1 MRAFAAWL
9 LLTALPA
16 QGKESRLA
24 ERIKIESSI
33 SPNEFVSTLALLPLA
48 VAFSLPHYGF
58 GRHPYDGDGGYGRGE
73 RKAAY
78 SLKTAVQLTRGGRG
92 GQHVEIRVRGAKRLG
107 WDLAGDVY
115 GAGHFHPAR
124 RGAIY
129 SGHLTSNYLQT
140 NTALLELG
148 LGTAAFENPSPLWG
162 ASAEL
167 NLELFPARP
176 WTLLFRAQSALI
188 RGQGY
193 HTLSGGMGASWR
205 WFGLSAGCR
214 GFINPVRNVW
224 GPELSFNAW
233 F

>member
-1 MRAFAAWL
+1 MRAFAAL
-9 LLTALPA
+9 LLLAALPVRA
-16 QGKESRLA
+16 EEFKLA
-24 ERIKIESSI
+24 ERVTLESSV
-33 SPNEFVSTLALLPLA
+33 SPNGFLSTLFLLPLA
-48 VAFSLPHYGF
+48 VAFSLPHHGF
-58 GRHPYDGDGGYGRGE
+58 SRYPYDGDGGYGRGE

-92 GQHVEIRVRGAKRLG
+92 AQHVEMRVRGAKRLG

-129 SGHLTSNYLQT
+129 SGHLNSNYLQT
-140 NTALLELG
+140 KTALLELG
-148 LGTAAFENPSPLWG
+148 FGAASFQNPAPLWG
-162 ASAEL
+162 GSAEL
-167 NLELFPARP
+167 NLELFPSRP
-176 WTLLFRAQSALI
+176 WSLLFRAQSALI

-193 HTLSGGMGASWR
+193 HTLSVGAGATWR
-205 WFGLSAGCR
+205 RLGLAAGCR
-214 GFINPVRNVW
+214 GFINPIRSVW